1 MTIKWNYQLD
11 KLTKK
16 AMIEKNLSE
25 IDAIDFVAK
34 QALTEILFDFNRQI
48 INANIMILSWKQKRD
63 ANNIKGL

>member
-1 MTIKWNYQLD
+1 
-11 KLTKK
+11 
-16 AMIEKNLSE
+16 MIEKNMSE

-34 QALTEILFDFNRQI
+34 QALTEILFDFNKQI